1 MGKGQFKQSWIENY
15 SQLLSERR
23 TQIRPLIPDDGYKY
37 RMLDKQC
44 AEVLVAGIDHMWQ
57 VQLQLFSTDYDES
70 ASLNATFFALVL
82 ALF

>member
-37 RMLDKQC
+37 RMLGKQC
-44 AEVLVAGIDHMWQ
+44 AEVLVAGIDHM
-57 VQLQLFSTDYDES
+57 
-70 ASLNATFFALVL
+70 
-82 ALF
+82 